1 MELKNGESRKTSF
14 LVLRGSIAVYIY
26 IYIYIIYIYNIYM
39 FVYIYIYIY
48 IIFIHWWSLK
58 EAEKQQQ

>member
-26 IYIYIIYIYNIYM
+26 IYIIYIYNIYM
-39 FVYIYIYIY
+39 FVYIYIY